1 MMQPVMAV
9 ESTSVEHAHALDLLA
24 RMNNFLTDLWAI
36 PAVRFVGIR
45 SEPAVE
51 VWVLL
56 DHEDVP
62 LQKRILRQHW
72 LEFERTLSP
81 SVDLHLASLDHVKRE
96 NLPPTRVLFE
106 R

>member
-1 MMQPVMAV
+1 
-9 ESTSVEHAHALDLLA
+9 
-24 RMNNFLTDLWAI
+24 
-36 PAVRFVGIR
+36 
-45 SEPAVE
+45 
-51 VWVLL
+51 VLL

-72 LEFERTLSP
+72 LEFERTLAP

-96 NLPPTRVLFE
+96 HLPPTRVIFE